1 MSSDTSALDGSPII
15 DYSKRMSYGE
25 TNGASPREGTRPPT
39 LPPHRRTAANI
50 INNASEN
57 MYTGHILEGITQF
70 YGTVLSVQD
79 ISGDNAASAGGNS
92 FLEFMR
98 NSDDNLGNRHVIRV
112 RIPELSPAAIEPSV
126 VSENPSPQD
135 QFRMEFGYL
144 EFVSESPGGET
155 PQVGDIARFRYD
167 QSSGVATFLGTTGTN
182 VNGQSRSVGSSSG
195 AFNAGS
201 SSLLGTS
208 TNPEYRTSGQ
218 LVPTSIAEAGRLE
231 GLASRIGIPYPVL
244 LAIRSVES
252 GGNSSAIRFEPHI
265 FLSERYDFGRP
276 DLASVIPYNPGGND
290 AAPSVDYTSANTG
303 LEALR
308 NAMEHDAVAAV
319 QSTSWGSFQVM
330 GFNFSSGAP
339 SEIIRNA
346 IASDAGAR
354 AFYEAFFEDPV
365 AISDEILAGWFSGK
379 PDVIAACNTYDW
391 RTIATRYN
399 GGGCCGEGSREYD
412 VKMATRYEQALEQ
425 GATA

>member
-1 MSSDTSALDGSPII
+1 MGSKLNPLRFLKIFSLI
-15 DYSKRMSYGE
+15 PKSKHVTLYFVWFFLKVGLLLFVFLWVR
-25 TNGASPREGTRPPT
+25 AT
-39 LPPHRRTAANI
+39 LP
-50 INNASEN
+50 
-57 MYTGHILEGITQF
+57 
-70 YGTVLSVQD
+70 
-79 ISGDNAASAGGNS
+79 
-92 FLEFMR
+92 
-98 NSDDNLGNRHVIRV
+98 
-112 RIPELSPAAIEPSV
+112 
-126 VSENPSPQD
+126 
-135 QFRMEFGYL
+135 
-144 EFVSESPGGET
+144 
-155 PQVGDIARFRYD
+155 RFRYD

-195 AFNAGS
+195 AFNAGG
-201 SSLLGTS
+201 SSLLGSS

-218 LVPTSIAEAGRLE
+218 LVPTSIIEAGRLE

-339 SEIIRNA
+339 SEII
-346 IASDAGAR
+346 IKIFLSS
-354 AFYEAFFEDPV
+354 FLFL
-365 AISDEILAGWFSGK
+365 IL
-379 PDVIAACNTYDW
+379 
-391 RTIATRYN
+391 
-399 GGGCCGEGSREYD
+399 
-412 VKMATRYEQALEQ
+412 L
-425 GATA
+425 